1 VLLSQVCEELY
12 EIKKGITSINFLPKK
27 EEHKMN
33 PLVVGVFTDSL
44 KAEHVRLDLLKMQRE
59 RLIDLDEV
67 VVAVRETT
75 GKIVL
80 LHATHLTLPC
90 ALTGGFLGTL
100 AGVIL
105 LNPVF
110 AVLGLAAGTALGAVS
125 CSLTDIGVDDKF
137 VEDLAEHL
145 KPGTSALFAL
155 VKGGGADKVVETLK
169 ESGGRVLQTSL
180 SHTDQAKLE
189 EALDE
194 VTGNFTTRG
203 RSRRGGGERR

>member
-1 VLLSQVCEELY
+1 
-12 EIKKGITSINFLPKK
+12 
-27 EEHKMN
+27 MN
-33 PLVVGVFTDSL
+33 PLVVGVFADSL
-44 KAEHVRLDLLKMQRE
+44 KAEHVRLDLLKMQKE
-59 RLIDLDEV
+59 GLIDLDEV
-67 VVAVRETT
+67 VVVVRETT

-80 LHATHLTLPC
+80 HHATHLTLPC

-100 AGVIL
+100 VGVML

-125 CSLTDIGVDDKF
+125 CSMADIGVDDAF
-137 VEDLAEHL
+137 VEDLSEHL

-155 VKGGGADKVVETLK
+155 VKGGGADKVVEKLK
-169 ESGGRVLQTSL
+169 ESGGRVLRTSL

-194 VTGNFTTRG
+194 VTGNFTT
-203 RSRRGGGERR
+203 

>member
-1 VLLSQVCEELY
+1 
-12 EIKKGITSINFLPKK
+12 
-27 EEHKMN
+27 MN
-33 PLVVGVFTDSL
+33 PLVVGVFTDAL
-44 KAEHVRLDLLKMQRE
+44 KAEHVRLDLLKMQKE
-59 RLIDLDEV
+59 GLIDLDEV

-80 LHATHLTLPC
+80 HHATHLTIPC

-100 AGVIL
+100 VGVIL
-105 LNPVF
+105 LNPVL
-110 AVLGLAAGTALGAVS
+110 AVLGLAAGTALGAAS

-137 VEDLAEHL
+137 VEDLTEHL

-155 VKGGGADKVVETLK
+155 VKGGGVDRVVEKLK
-169 ESGGRVLQTSL
+169 ESGGRVFQTSL

-194 VTGNFTTRG
+194 VTRNLDTEAAARADEEK
-203 RSRRGGGERR
+203 RR